1 MDETKK
7 DLELENET
15 EVALLNEAEELLK
28 EEEKVEETT
37 TSQESKE
44 QVVEEKQ
51 EDETIEQEEENEKK
65 IEKEEP
71 KQEEGPEE
79 KEQSKTIEEK
89 EEVEKTNKKEKKTNL
104 HKGAIAIVI
113 ITAILIIAVIL
124 ISTMFAVVT
133 NSSDK
138 IVAGVSIK
146 GVDVSGLTQE
156 EAVHKLNDMIANK
169 LTQEL
174 KLKHGEYELAIL
186 PEQIEATFG
195 MEKAVE
201 LAYQIG
207 RNGNILTDNYA
218 IINAK
223 LNKKNITPSFIYN
236 EKALDD
242 FIAGITNDLPDKVV
256 QSTYTI
262 ENNNLIIN
270 KGKEGSIVVEKQLKD
285 AIVDNIM
292 NLKEENTIPIQVE
305 TKQPDAIDLE
315 KIRNEIYKEPQDAY
329 FTKNPFTIH
338 PHVNGV
344 DLSISLE
351 EAKNKVANATEGDIT
366 IPLKITTP
374 KVTTNQI
381 GTEAFPNRLGTF
393 TTYFS
398 TADGNRTSNIRLA
411 TKKINGVVLMPGETF
426 SYNQVVGKRTA
437 AAGFKAAHAFS
448 GGKVVDEIG
457 GGICQVSST
466 LYNTV
471 LLANL
476 QIVERRNHH
485 FNTGYV
491 KPGTDATV
499 AWGGVDFKFKN
510 SRNYPI
516 KIIGSVSGGSVK
528 IDIYGLKQENEY
540 DVVIESQILQ
550 RTARK
555 VVYQED
561 ANLAKGQQ
569 KVIQSGYDGIKSKT
583 YKILKQNG
591 QVVSRTLLS
600 TDTYNTQNKIIAVGT
615 KE

>member
-1 MDETKK
+1 MQDTAIGEIKMDETKK

-28 EEEKVEETT
+28 EEEPMEETT
-37 TSQESKE
+37 IEQNEIEQDLEERQEE
-44 QVVEEKQ
+44 
-51 EDETIEQEEENEKK
+51 EQEEAK
-65 IEKEEP
+65 EKEETKEP
-71 KQEEGPEE
+71 QEEAVEP
-79 KEQSKTIEEK
+79 KK
-89 EEVEKTNKKEKKTNL
+89 EEEQPEVKKKKTNL

-113 ITAILIIAVIL
+113 ITAILVIAVIL
-124 ISTMFAVVT
+124 FSTIFAVIT
-133 NSSDK
+133 NGSDK

-156 EAVHKLNDMIANK
+156 EAVHKLKDMTVAK

-174 KLKHGEYELAIL
+174 KLKYGEYEIAIL

-207 RNGNILTDNYA
+207 RNGNILTDNYT
-218 IINAK
+218 IINTK

-242 FIAGITNDLPDKVV
+242 FIASITNNLPDKVIE
-256 QSTYTI
+256 STYAI

-270 KGKEGSIVVEKQLKD
+270 KGNAGSIVVEKALKD
-285 AIVDNIM
+285 TIVDNIM
-292 NLKEENTIPIQVE
+292 NLKEENVIQIQVE
-305 TKQPDAIDLE
+305 NKQPDAIDIE
-315 KIRNEIYKEPQDAY
+315 KIRNEVYKEPQDAY
-329 FTKNPFTIH
+329 FTKNPFTIY

-344 DLSISLE
+344 DLSIPLE
-351 EAKNKVANATEGDIT
+351 EAKTKIANATESEIT

-398 TADGNRTSNIRLA
+398 TADGNRTSNIKLA
-411 TKKINGVVLMPGETF
+411 TRKINGVVLMPGETF
-426 SYNQVVGKRTA
+426 SYNKVVGKRTA
-437 AAGFKAAHAFS
+437 AAGFKSAHAFS

-516 KIIGSVSGGSVK
+516 KIVGSVSGGSVK

-555 VVYQED
+555 VVYQDD

-583 YKILKQNG
+583 YKVLKQNG

>member
-1 MDETKK
+1 MQDTAIGEIKMDETKK

-28 EEEKVEETT
+28 EEEPMEETT
-37 TSQESKE
+37 IEQNEIEQDLEERQEE
-44 QVVEEKQ
+44 
-51 EDETIEQEEENEKK
+51 EQEEAK
-65 IEKEEP
+65 EKEETKEP
-71 KQEEGPEE
+71 QEEAVEP
-79 KEQSKTIEEK
+79 KK
-89 EEVEKTNKKEKKTNL
+89 EEEQPEVKKKKTNL

-113 ITAILIIAVIL
+113 ITAILVIAVIL
-124 ISTMFAVVT
+124 FSTIFAVIT
-133 NSSDK
+133 NGSDK

-156 EAVHKLNDMIANK
+156 EAVHKLKDMTVAK

-174 KLKHGEYELAIL
+174 KLKYGEYEIAIL

-207 RNGNILTDNYA
+207 RNGNILTDNYT
-218 IINAK
+218 IINTK

-242 FIAGITNDLPDKVV
+242 FIASITNNLPDKVIE
-256 QSTYTI
+256 STYAI

-270 KGKEGSIVVEKQLKD
+270 KGNAGSIVVEKALKD
-285 AIVDNIM
+285 TIVDNIM
-292 NLKEENTIPIQVE
+292 NLKEENVIQIQVE
-305 TKQPDAIDLE
+305 NKQPDAIDIE
-315 KIRNEIYKEPQDAY
+315 KIRNEVYKEPQDAY
-329 FTKNPFTIH
+329 FTKNPFTIY

-344 DLSISLE
+344 DLSIPLE
-351 EAKNKVANATEGDIT
+351 EAKTKIENATESEIT

-398 TADGNRTSNIRLA
+398 TADGNRTSNIKLA
-411 TKKINGVVLMPGETF
+411 TRKINGVVLMPGETF
-426 SYNQVVGKRTA
+426 SYNKVVGKRTA
-437 AAGFKAAHAFS
+437 AAGFKSAHAFS

-516 KIIGSVSGGSVK
+516 KIVGSVSGGSVK

-555 VVYQED
+555 VVYQDD

-583 YKILKQNG
+583 YKVLKQNG

>member
-28 EEEKVEETT
+28 EEEPMEET
-37 TSQESKE
+37 
-44 QVVEEKQ
+44 
-51 EDETIEQEEENEKK
+51 TIEQEEGEPILEQEEEMPKEV
-65 IEKEEP
+65 EKEE
-71 KQEEGPEE
+71 QN
-79 KEQSKTIEEK
+79 QTVEEK
-89 EEVEKTNKKEKKTNL
+89 EEIVEPEKKEKKSNL

-113 ITAILIIAVIL
+113 ITTILLIAVIL
-124 ISTMFAVVT
+124 FSTMFAVVT
-133 NSSDK
+133 NGNNK
-138 IVAGVSIK
+138 IVSGVSIK

-156 EAVHKLNDMIANK
+156 EAVHKLKDMTVAK

-174 KLKHGEYELAIL
+174 KLKYGEYEIAIL

-207 RNGNILTDNYA
+207 RNGNILTDNYT
-218 IINAK
+218 IINTK

-242 FIAGITNDLPDKVV
+242 FIASITNNLPDKVI
-256 QSTYTI
+256 QSTYAI

-270 KGKEGSIVVEKQLKD
+270 KGSAGSIVREKELKD
-285 AIVDNIM
+285 KIVDNIM
-292 NLKEENTIPIQVE
+292 NLKEENMIPMQVE
-305 TKQPDAIDLE
+305 TKQPDAIDIE

-344 DLSISLE
+344 DLSISME
-351 EAKNKVANATEGDIT
+351 EAKAKIANATENEIT
-366 IPLKITTP
+366 IPLKISTP

-398 TADGNRTSNIRLA
+398 TADGNRTSNIKLA
-411 TKKINGVVLMPGETF
+411 TRKINGVVLMPGETF
-426 SYNQVVGKRTA
+426 SYNKVVGKRTA
-437 AAGFKAAHAFS
+437 AAGFKSAHAFS

-516 KIIGSVSGGSVK
+516 KIVGSVSGGSVK

-555 VVYQED
+555 VVYQDD

-583 YKILKQNG
+583 YKVLKQNG
-591 QVVSRTLLS
+591 KVISKTLLS